1 VKPTAAAAGIE
12 GAACLALSAPLAGCS
27 RCADICPTGAID
39 PVSLAIAPE
48 LCLGCGRCV
57 AVCPTEA
64 IAVQDAIP
72 SPAADIECVRVG
84 ARDRADGASQAAC
97 LGALSEAA
105 LLEAVAA
112 LEGDVRLIDRGWCAS
127 CPAGG
132 DPAPW
137 AAAVEAANST
147 LAPLSQHRVRVVTRP
162 TPERRAASLPERLE
176 DRGAARRG
184 LFRRLT
190 AAAPPAT
197 PRRARGPIAPRAAQR
212 RHAAIERLA
221 RQAEAEVPAALFPV
235 MAISDACRNSRICAA
250 ACPTGALSLG
260 SEAGG
265 IDFAAGA
272 CIACGAC
279 ESACPEGA
287 LTLSPQG
294 TGSLPDRPVALR
306 RVDTAIC
313 RTCGSRFAPE
323 AGEDSC
329 LPCARSAELARE
341 AFALMR
347 RPRREAS
354 GA

>member
-1 VKPTAAAAGIE
+1 M
-12 GAACLALSAPLAGCS
+12 
-27 RCADICPTGAID
+27 
-39 PVSLAIAPE
+39 
-48 LCLGCGRCV
+48 

-64 IAVQDAIP
+64 IAVPDAIP

-84 ARDRADGASQAAC
+84 ARDRAEGASQAAC

-190 AAAPPAT
+190 ADAPPAT

-221 RQAEAEVPAALFPV
+221 RQAAPARLARQAEVPASLFPDV
-235 MAISDACRNSRICAA
+235 AISDACRNSRVCAA
-250 ACPTGALSLG
+250 ACPTGALSLA

-272 CIACGAC
+272 CIGCGAC

-287 LTLSPQG
+287 LTLSAQG

-313 RTCGSRFAPE
+313 RRCGSRFAPQ

-329 LPCARSAELARE
+329 HPCARSADLARE
-341 AFALMR
+341 GFALMR
-347 RPRREAS
+347 RPAREAS